1 MNNSAS
7 SSGSRGDSEVV
18 SKKRKVD
25 HKVDGSIVKVVL
37 KNFMTFTEVTYTPH
51 SKLNLIIGP
60 NGSGKSSIV
69 TALILGFGGNP
80 KDINRGDKVSQFVK
94 LGKSVADISIEL
106 YKRSNQNVHLRRT
119 IFASNDAC
127 HYYVNSILVSKK
139 KYSDVVE
146 SFNIRVH
153 NLCQFLP
160 QDRLE
165 DFSKLDS
172 KGLLIN
178 ALQSIEDQDLLNNFE
193 KLKTLAVSINSYES
207 DQKRIQ
213 DNIKSETAVNL
224 KLETIVSSFTEKKLL
239 EKQLLVVLQKRCW
252 SLYMLAWQQISS
264 ERKKFEESKK
274 HNNDALSLINQ
285 QRDRIKKKQAGEVN
299 LKNVVLQNANAVCK
313 LIEKLNNLVEAAN
326 CHVSD
331 INELIKTVKKISIK
345 IEDLTESISF
355 MEEKLQSIKNETLNV
370 EECKLELNEIN
381 KNIKNIDAS
390 IYPVRSNLES
400 IKNKLRS
407 LTERMYAIDQELER
421 ENRKV
426 DGKNQLLQ
434 RKFPEMWKAIKWLRN
449 CDKSSIFHGQV
460 FEPLFTQ
467 IEVRDQKNAKYIE
480 NIINYRDMIAFVFEY
495 AEDLTTF
502 NKIGKQE
509 HWKKI
514 NSISAPPAN
523 FKVNEIPNY
532 DINSLRKYGF
542 HTYALD
548 MIQAPPVIR
557 RYLAKSYDMQ
567 NIPIGSK
574 EVFNHMQNLPHN
586 IGFFFAGNDQVSIR
600 TSNYTGEKIT
610 RQTQISTE
618 AQFLLFSVDSNLI
631 QSLAIKKEEARV
643 NCEHFVQQ
651 QTEFVNQLRIVEDSR
666 QPFFERKKEIQGS
679 FIKFQNRQQ
688 AYDKMVK
695 DMEFKQSELK
705 IEKERS
711 TKLLTQNSQLI
722 NKYFDSMN
730 GAVAMLDSYSTAMIH
745 LMSSAF
751 VVSKC
756 CVDMKDENKV
766 LKQLKTLYVTNLS
779 NFSDYL
785 KYIQKLESE
794 FKKMLDVAIHW
805 TNGVSPYDKTL
816 FQPMI
821 EKFKNIE
828 QDDVDDLDVLIVEK
842 KAKLNCLNIDPN
854 APQLIKEYR
863 ERKIKIKNL
872 EKKLEDLNLNAQTK
886 EQEIERLHC
895 EWLQKIQEL
904 TVLLSTNFQ
913 KFLTSFG
920 CSGIIE
926 LDIGVTRYDFQ
937 AYGLLIKVQ
946 FRNDTPSLRLLD
958 AKSQSG
964 GERALTTALF
974 LLSLQEVTHFPFR
987 IVDEINQGMDKIYER
1002 KLMELFM
1009 ELFEDRNNQYLV
1021 VTPKLIKDLS
1031 FKNTTVD
1038 IIFCIDN

>member
-1 MNNSAS
+1 MIQICY
-7 SSGSRGDSEVV
+7 RFC
-18 SKKRKVD
+18 R
-25 HKVDGSIVKVVL
+25 
-37 KNFMTFTEVTYTPH
+37 TFTEVTYTPH

-94 LGKSVADISIEL
+94 KGKSVADISIEL

-119 IFASNDAC
+119 IFASNDSC

-139 KYSDVVE
+139 K
-146 SFNIRVH
+146 
-153 NLCQFLP
+153 FLP

-178 ALQSIEDQDLLNNFE
+178 ALQSIENQDLLNNFE
-193 KLKTLAVSINSYES
+193 KLKTLAVSITSYDS
-207 DQKRIQ
+207 DQKKLQ
-213 DNIKSETAVNL
+213 DNIRLEIAVNL

-239 EKQLLVVLQKRCW
+239 EEQLLVVLQKRCW

-264 ERKKFEESKK
+264 EKKKFEESKK
-274 HNNDALSLINQ
+274 HNKDALVLINQ
-285 QRDRIKKKQAGEVN
+285 QRDRIKRKQSGEIN
-299 LKNVVLQNANAVCK
+299 LKNVVLQNAKAVFK
-313 LIEKLNNLVEAAN
+313 LIEKLNNLVGAAN

-331 INELIKTVKKISIK
+331 INELIKTVKKNSIK
-345 IEDLTESISF
+345 IEDLTESISS
-355 MEEKLQSIKNETLNV
+355 MEVKLQK
-370 EECKLELNEIN
+370 CKLELIEID
-381 KNIKNIDAS
+381 KNIKSIDAN
-390 IYPVRSNLES
+390 IYPVKSNLES
-400 IKNKLRS
+400 IKNKLRG
-407 LTERMYAIDQELER
+407 LTEKMSAIDQELER
-421 ENRKV
+421 EKRKEE
-426 DGKNQLLQ
+426 GKNQLLQ
-434 RKFPEMWKAIKWLRN
+434 RKFPEMWKAITWLRK

-480 NIINYRDMIAFVFEY
+480 NIINYP
-495 AEDLTTF
+495 
-502 NKIGKQE
+502 
-509 HWKKI
+509 
-514 NSISAPPAN
+514 PPAN
-523 FKVNEIPNY
+523 FKINEIPNY
-532 DINSLRKYGF
+532 DINSLRKFGF

-557 RYLAKSYDMQ
+557 RYLTKSYDMQ

-574 EVFNHMQNLPHN
+574 EVFNHMQSLPSK
-586 IGFFFAGNDQVSIR
+586 ISFFFAGNDQVSIR
-600 TSNYTGEKIT
+600 NSNYTGEKIT
-610 RQTQISTE
+610 RQSQISTE

-631 QSLAIKKEEARV
+631 QSLTTKKEEARV
-643 NCEHFVQQ
+643 NCENLAQQ
-651 QTEFVNQLRIVEDSR
+651 QTEFINQLRTAEDSR
-666 QPFFERKKEIQGS
+666 QPFFDRKKDIQGS
-679 FIKFQNRQQ
+679 FMKFQNRQK
-688 AYDKMVK
+688 AYEKMVK

-705 IEKERS
+705 TEKERS
-711 TKLLTQNSQLI
+711 TKLLSQNSQLI

-730 GAVAMLDSYSTAMIH
+730 GAVAMLDSYSTSMIY

-751 VVSKC
+751 VVNNC
-756 CVDMKDENKV
+756 CVDMEDENKV
-766 LKQLKTLYVTNLS
+766 LKQLKTLYVTNMS

-794 FKKMLDVAIHW
+794 FKKMLDVAVHW

-816 FQPMI
+816 FQSMI
-821 EKFKNIE
+821 EKFANIE
-828 QDDVDDLDVLIVEK
+828 QNDVDDLDVLIVEK

-854 APQLIKEYR
+854 APQLIKEYK

-872 EKKLEDLNLNAQTK
+872 EKKLENLNLNAQTK
-886 EQEIERLHC
+886 EHEIERLHS
-895 EWLQKIQEL
+895 EWLPKIQEL
-904 TVLLSTNFQ
+904 TALLCNNFQ
-913 KFLTSFG
+913 KFLSSFG
-920 CSGIIE
+920 CSGLID

-946 FRNDTPSLRLLD
+946 FRNDIPSLRLLD

-987 IVDEINQGMDKIYER
+987 IVDEINQGMDKVYER

-1009 ELFEDRNNQYLV
+1009 ELFQDRNNQYLV
-1021 VTPKLIKDLS
+1021 VTPKLIKNLS

-1038 IIFCIDN
+1038 IIFCIDK

>member
-1 MNNSAS
+1 MKNSAS
-7 SSGSRGDSEVV
+7 TSQSGDDSEVLN
-18 SKKRKVD
+18 KKRKVD
-25 HKVDGSIVKVVL
+25 HMVDGSIVKVEL
-37 KNFMTFTEVTYTPH
+37 KNFMTFTEVVYTPH

-106 YKRSNQNVHLRRT
+106 YKRSNQNMNLRRT
-119 IFASNDAC
+119 IFASNETC

-139 KYSDVVE
+139 KYIDVVE
-146 SFNIRVH
+146 SFNIKVH

-178 ALQSIEDQDLLNNFE
+178 ALQSIENKDLLINFE
-193 KLKTLAVSINSYES
+193 KLKTLADSINTY
-207 DQKRIQ
+207 DGDKKKLQ
-213 DNIKSETAVNL
+213 DSIRSETAVNL
-224 KLETIVSSFTEKKLL
+224 KLETIVNTFTEKKLL
-239 EKQLLVVLQKRCW
+239 EEQLLTVLQKRCW
-252 SLYMLAWQQISS
+252 SLYILAWQQISS

-274 HNNDALSLINQ
+274 HNNAALSLINQ
-285 QRDRIKKKQAGEVN
+285 HREIINNKKLGENN
-299 LKNVVLQNANAVCK
+299 LKNVVLQNANIVSK
-313 LIEKLNNLVEAAN
+313 LIEKLSNQVGAAE

-331 INELIKTVKKISIK
+331 LNDLKKTARKSSIK
-345 IEDLTESISF
+345 IEDLTESISV

-381 KNIKNIDAS
+381 KNIKSIDS
-390 IYPVRSNLES
+390 NIYPVRNNLES
-400 IKNKLRS
+400 VKNKLKG
-407 LTERMYAIDQELER
+407 LTEKMYGIDQELER
-421 ENRKV
+421 EKRKE

-434 RKFPEMWKAIKWLRN
+434 RRFPEMWKAIKWLRN
-449 CDKSSIFHGQV
+449 CDKSKIFHGQV

-467 IEVRDQKNAKYIE
+467 IEVHDQNNAKYIE

-502 NKIGKQE
+502 NKIVKQE
-509 HWKKI
+509 RWQRI

-523 FKVNEIPNY
+523 IHINETPNY
-532 DINSLRKYGF
+532 DINSLRQFGF
-542 HTYALD
+542 HSYALD
-548 MIQAPPVIR
+548 MIQAPTVIK
-557 RYLAKSYDMQ
+557 RYLARNYDMQ

-574 EVFNHMQNLPHN
+574 EVINNLQNLPNN
-586 IGFFFAGNDQVSIR
+586 IGFFFAGNDQVHIK

-610 RQTQISTE
+610 RQTQISNE

-631 QSLAIKKEEARV
+631 KSLTIKKEEARI
-643 NCEHFVQQ
+643 NCEHFEQQ
-651 QTEFVNQLRIVEDSR
+651 QIELNNQLRMAEDSR
-666 QPFFERKKEIQGS
+666 QPFIARKKEIQGS

-688 AYDKMVK
+688 AYDKMIK
-695 DMEFKQSELK
+695 DKEFKQSELK
-705 IEKERS
+705 TEKERL
-711 TKLLTQNSQLI
+711 TKLLNQNSQLI

-730 GAVAMLDSYSTAMIH
+730 GVIVMLDSYSTSIKYLIA
-745 LMSSAF
+745 STF
-751 VVSKC
+751 VVSNC
-756 CVDMKDENKV
+756 HVDMEEENKV
-766 LKQLKTLYVTNLS
+766 LKQLKKLYETNLN
-779 NFSDYL
+779 NFNEYL
-785 KYIQKLESE
+785 KYIQKLDSE

-805 TNGVSPYDKTL
+805 SRGVSPYDKTL
-816 FQPMI
+816 FQPFK
-821 EKFKNIE
+821 EKFDDIE
-828 QDDVDDLDVLIVEK
+828 QSEVEDLDVLMVEK

-854 APQLIKEYR
+854 APQLIKEYK

-872 EKKLEDLNLNAQTK
+872 EKKLESLNQNAQTK
-886 EQEIERLHC
+886 EYEIDRLHS
-895 EWLQKIQEL
+895 EWLPKIQEL
-904 TVLLSTNFQ
+904 TGLLSENFH
-913 KFLTSFG
+913 KFLKSFG

-926 LDIGVTRYDFQ
+926 LDIGITRYDFE

-946 FRNDTPSLRLLD
+946 FRNDIPSLRLLD
-958 AKSQSG
+958 AKTQSG

-987 IVDEINQGMDKIYER
+987 IVDEINQGMDKVYER

-1009 ELFEDRNNQYLV
+1009 ELFEDRKNQYFV
-1021 VTPKLIKDLS
+1021 VTPKLIKNLT

-1038 IIFCIDN
+1038 IIFCIDK